1 MSDAPAAESLSEPHL
16 NELLRS
22 VDWRFLLRRRERPRV
37 LVLSA
42 SRRVSEAL
50 ALVADRATLGSGE
63 ADLVVLGFPTKRRLR
78 QARAALGPGGE
89 VACFWRRP
97 RVAGIQRA
105 RSRLRRA
112 GFEGASVHW
121 PGPHRHRPPE
131 FWLPLEAPAVIARVF
146 AQRPAGSRHQQAIRF
161 LWRRLERSGMLVPL
175 CATAQ
180 LPSAGADSRQPDAI
194 GSALAGSMLL
204 LTEGAEARHKVVG
217 LSFAGAEPAVAV
229 KCARTAATDR
239 SLEQEAAVLEEL
251 ARLRPQL
258 GLAPKVLARGELA
271 GRRVIAES
279 VVPGRLPAE
288 PLTQATFAR
297 LAPQVTDCLLELVD
311 DSPAPP
317 GSDWRRRLVEEPLDR
332 FEQRFAQ
339 QLEPG
344 TIDRAR
350 AALAT
355 LPELPLAWEHRDCAI
370 WNIHVADSGAIGL
383 FDWAGSE
390 PRGLPGLDLA
400 YFLATSAFMIDRLE
414 MSEPGPVAASY
425 ELLLDPA
432 TPRGAVAAQ
441 CTQRYC
447 ERLRLDPDVFALLR
461 LRCWVA
467 KATPDDPAA
476 ESYALLAAAE
486 LRRLGP

>member
-1 MSDAPAAESLSEPHL
+1 MSDAAAAESLSEPRL

-22 VDWRFLLRRRERPRV
+22 VDWRFLLRHEERPRA
-37 LVLSA
+37 LALSA

-50 ALVADRATLGSGE
+50 ALVADRAAPAPGE

-89 VACFWRRP
+89 VACLWRRP
-97 RVAGIQRA
+97 RVAGVQRA
-105 RSRLRRA
+105 RARLRQA

-121 PGPHRHRPPE
+121 PGPHRRRLPE
-131 FWLPLEAPAVIARVF
+131 FWLPLGTPEIISHAF
-146 AQRPAGSRHQQAIRF
+146 AQRPAGSRRQRAIRS
-161 LWRRLERSGMLVPL
+161 LWRLLERGGMLAPL

-180 LPSAGADSRQPDAI
+180 LPGARADSRRPEAI
-194 GSALAGSMLL
+194 NAALAGPLLL

-217 LSFAGAEPAVAV
+217 LGFAGDEPTVAI
-229 KCARTAATDR
+229 KCARTAATDS
-239 SLEQEAAVLEEL
+239 SLGQEAAVLEEL

-258 GLAPKVLARGELA
+258 DLAPKVLAQGELA
-271 GRRVIAES
+271 GRRVVAES

-297 LAPQVTDCLLELVD
+297 LAPQVTDCLLELID

-317 GSDWRRRLVEEPLDR
+317 GSDWRRRLVEAPLER
-332 FEQRFAQ
+332 FEQRFAAR
-339 QLEPG
+339 LEPG

-355 LPELPLAWEHRDCAI
+355 LPDLPLAWEHRDCAV

-414 MSEPGPVAASY
+414 MSAPGPAAASY
-425 ELLLDPA
+425 ERLLDPD
-432 TPRGAVAAQ
+432 TPHGVVAAQ
-441 CTQRYC
+441 CTRRYC
-447 ERLRLDPDVFALLR
+447 ERLGLDPSLFALLR

-476 ESYALLAAAE
+476 ESYARLAAAE
-486 LRRLGP
+486 VHRLGP

>member
-16 NELLRS
+16 NELLRT
-22 VDWRFLLRRRERPRV
+22 VDWRFLLRRRGRPRV

-42 SRRVSEAL
+42 SRRLCEAL
-50 ALVADRATLGSGE
+50 ALIADRAEPEAGE

-89 VACFWRRP
+89 VVCLWRWP
-97 RVAGIQRA
+97 RVAGTQRA

-121 PGPHRHRPPE
+121 PGPHRRRLPE
-131 FWLPLEAPAVIARVF
+131 FWLPLGAPAVISHAF
-146 AQRPAGSRHQQAIRF
+146 AQRPAGSPCQRAIRF
-161 LWRRLERSGMLVPL
+161 LWRLLERSGMLAPL

-180 LPSAGADSRQPDAI
+180 LPSAQADSRQPDAI
-194 GSALAGSMLL
+194 GAALVGPMLL
-204 LTEGAEARHKVVG
+204 LTEGAESRHKVVG
-217 LSFAGAEPAVAV
+217 LGFAGAEPAVAV
-229 KCARTAATDR
+229 KCARTAGTDR
-239 SLEQEAAVLEEL
+239 SLEQEAALLEEL
-251 ARLRPQL
+251 ARLHPHL
-258 GLAPKVLARGELA
+258 DLAPKVLARGELA
-271 GRRVIAES
+271 GRRAIAES

-288 PLTQATFAR
+288 PLTQAAFAR

-311 DSPAPP
+311 DSLAPS
-317 GSDWRRRLVEEPLDR
+317 GSGWRRRLVEEPLER
-332 FEQRFAQ
+332 FEQCFAER
-339 QLEPG
+339 LEPG

-350 AALAT
+350 AALAG
-355 LPELPLAWEHRDCAI
+355 LPDLPLAWEHRDCAV
-370 WNIHVADSGAIGL
+370 WNIHVADSGAIGF

-414 MSEPGPVAASY
+414 MSEPALAAASY

-447 ERLRLDPDVFALLR
+447 ERLGLDPAVFALLR

-486 LRRLGP
+486 VHRLSP